1 MPRTRRARKAKKQ
14 RGGNDLSVEE
24 VLTMLSEAVMP
35 LNDKKVTVVMESE
48 DGETDENE
56 VSMSEYVVFAM
67 GKLMIDKGYD
77 KAQVLAALK
86 TLDNLAPSDE
96 FSSYSLTA

>member
-14 RGGNDLSVEE
+14 RGGNGLSVDE
-24 VLTMLSEAVMP
+24 VLGLLGEATMLLTKP
-35 LNDKKVTVVMESE
+35 VTVVMESE
-48 DGETDENE
+48 DGETEE
-56 VSMSEYVVFAM
+56 KRVPTSEYVVFAM

-96 FSSYSLTA
+96 HPYYSLRA

>member
-1 MPRTRRARKAKKQ
+1 
-14 RGGNDLSVEE
+14 
-24 VLTMLSEAVMP
+24 MLSEATMLLTKP
-35 LNDKKVTVVMESE
+35 VTVVMESE
-48 DGETDENE
+48 DGETDEKQ